1 MKNENVQVTS
11 IALPKEWVKKLKLI
25 AHKLSYEEE
34 REVSYSEVIRRTLS
48 KEFNFKLPKGVKK

>member
-1 MKNENVQVTS
+1 MKNDLVQVTS

>member
-11 IALPKEWVKKLKLI
+11 ISLPKEWVKKLKLI